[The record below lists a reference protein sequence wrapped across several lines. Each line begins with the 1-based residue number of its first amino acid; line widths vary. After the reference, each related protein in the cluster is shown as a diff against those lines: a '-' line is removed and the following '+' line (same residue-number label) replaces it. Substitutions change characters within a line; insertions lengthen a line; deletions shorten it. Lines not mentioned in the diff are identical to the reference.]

1 MVTSPETMTRLSPLD
16 GSEVGTF
23 RVTSPTDIPAVVETA
38 RHAFA
43 SWSATT
49 IESRGRIIRRAA
61 ALIEAA
67 ADELAAVVRQE
78 TGKPLGASLGEVSG
92 AVEMGYL
99 MASHGRH
106 PDGSTLPSAVPG
118 RHVRVQ
124 RIPRGVAALIVT
136 YNAPL
141 PNYAWKTFPALMA
154 GNVAIL
160 KPSPATPRSAEMF
173 VDILHSAG
181 VPRDVLQVVH
191 GHGDTAAALIDQ
203 GVELVSFTGSY
214 PTGQKVAD
222 AAARH
227 LAKTVIELGGANPL
241 IVCDD
246 ADIDSAVATV
256 LDSAFSNAGQRC
268 SSASRVIVHESIY
281 EAFRGALL
289 DASAKVTWG
298 VEPDADVSTLIDAE
312 SVDAFEAYLV
322 QASAHGGTVH
332 RVGKAVGKPTP
343 GACLAQPALIEGLDI
358 ASHEGM
364 AEFFGPA
371 TRLFSFA
378 RDQDAIR
385 MANTSEYGLT
395 AAVWSSNI
403 TRAEHIVAG
412 LAAGVIN
419 INGPTHGAEINM
431 PFGGLKNSGNGSRD
445 AGVNAIDQYS
455 DLQVVSTFFGV
466 Q

>member
-1 MVTSPETMTRLSPLD
+1 MVSDALTLTRYSPLD

-23 RVTSPTDIPAVVETA
+23 PLTAPGAIPGVVATA
-38 RHAFA
+38 RAA
-43 SWSATT
+43 RAAWAETT

-61 ALIEAA
+61 QLIESA
-67 ADELAAVVRQE
+67 ADELAAVVRAE
-78 TGKPLGASLGEVSG
+78 TGKPLGASLGEVAG

-106 PDGSTLPSAVPG
+106 PQGVTLPSAIPG

-124 RIPRGVAALIVT
+124 RMPRGVAALIVT

-160 KPSPATPRSAEMF
+160 KPSPATPKSAEMF
-173 VDILHSAG
+173 VSILHSAG
-181 VPRDVLQVVH
+181 VPSDVLQLVH
-191 GHGDTAAALIDQ
+191 GHGDTAAALIEQ
-203 GVELVSFTGSY
+203 GVDLVSFTGSY
-214 PTGQKVAD
+214 PTGQKVTEAS
-222 AAARH
+222 AKH

-246 ADIDSAVATV
+246 ADIDAAVATV

-268 SSASRVIVHESIY
+268 SSGSRIIIHESIY
-281 EAFRGALL
+281 EKFRDALL
-289 DASAKVTWG
+289 VASAKVTWG
-298 VEPDADVSTLIDAE
+298 VEPDVDVSTLIDRE
-312 SVDAFEAYLV
+312 SVDAFEAYL
-322 QASAHGGTVH
+322 ASAEAAGAQVH
-332 RVGKAVGKPTP
+332 RVGRQVGTP
-343 GACLAQPALIEGLDI
+343 SGEACLAQPAFIENLEIGS
-358 ASHEGM
+358 AEGM

-378 RDQDAIR
+378 TDDEAVR
-385 MANTSEYGLT
+385 MANTSDYGLT

-403 TRAEHIVAG
+403 ARAEHIVSR

-419 INGPTHGAEINM
+419 INGPTHGAEVNM
-431 PFGGLKNSGNGSRD
+431 PFGGVKHSGNGSRD
-445 AGVNAIDQYS
+445 AGVFAIDQYS
-455 DLQVVSTFFGV
+455 DVQVVSTFFGV
-466 Q
+466 

>member
-1 MVTSPETMTRLSPLD
+1 MNNAQMLVRHSPLD
-16 GSEVGTF
+16 GVEVGSFPIT
-23 RVTSPTDIPAVVETA
+23 TPDAIPAVVAQA
-38 RHAFA
+38 RGA
-43 SWSATT
+43 SAGWAATT

-61 ALIEAA
+61 QLIEES
-67 ADELAAVVRQE
+67 ADELAAVVRAE

-106 PDGSTLPSAVPG
+106 PLGTVLPSAIPG

-124 RIPRGVAALIVT
+124 RMPRGVAALIVT

-173 VDILHSAG
+173 VDILHRAG
-181 VPRDVLQVVH
+181 VPRDVLQLVH
-191 GHGDTAAALIDQ
+191 GYGDTAAALIEQ
-203 GVELVSFTGSY
+203 GVDLVSFTGSY
-214 PTGQKVAD
+214 PTGQKVVEAS
-222 AAARH
+222 AKH

-241 IVCDD
+241 IVCED
-246 ADIDSAVATV
+246 ADLDGAVATV

-281 EAFRGALL
+281 ERFRDALL
-289 DASAKVTWG
+289 AAGEQVTWG
-298 VEPDADVSTLIDAE
+298 VDADVDVSTLIDAT
-312 SVDAFEAYLV
+312 SVEAFESYLAGV
-322 QASAHGGTVH
+322 ETRGGNVH
-332 RVGKAVGKPTP
+332 RVGRLVGSPSD
-343 GACLAQPALIEGLDI
+343 ASCLAQPAIIEGLDI

-371 TRLFSFA
+371 TRLFSCSS
-378 RDQDAIR
+378 DEEAIR

-403 TRAEHIVAG
+403 ARAEHIVSG
-412 LAAGVIN
+412 LEAGVIN
-419 INGPTHGAEINM
+419 INGPTHGAEVNM
-431 PFGGLKNSGNGSRD
+431 PFGGVKHSGNGSRD
-445 AGVNAIDQYS
+445 AGVFAIDQYC
-455 DLQVVSTFFGV
+455 DVQVVSTFFGV
-466 Q
+466 S